1 LERIGLIAG
10 NGTFPLLFARE
21 ARHRGLQVTAVA
33 HRGETLPELA
43 ELVSDVTWIRVGQVG
58 RLIRTLQ
65 RAGVRRAV
73 MAGGIDKVRTLA
85 SLRPDWRGMKL
96 LARVPRKGD
105 DAVLRALAEELARE
119 GIEVVPSTTFLQRIV
134 IREGRFAG
142 PVLDER
148 ARADVRFGCKV
159 LAALGDLDVGQSV
172 VVEDGV
178 VLAIEAVEG
187 TDAAIRRAAGLGKGG
202 AVVVKTAKT
211 GQDMR
216 FDVPAIGP
224 QTIATMAECGARA
237 LAIQAGAG
245 IALEDDELRRL
256 AELHGISVVGWN
268 VGRGVGD
275 A

>member
-21 ARHRGLQVTAVA
+21 ARRRGLEVAAVA
-33 HRGETLPELA
+33 HRGETLPELS
-43 ELVSDVTWIRVGQVG
+43 ELVSDIVWIRVGQVG
-58 RLIRTLQ
+58 RMIRALR
-65 RAGVRRAV
+65 RAGVQRAV
-73 MAGGIDKVRTLA
+73 MAGGINKVRTLG
-85 SLRPDWRGMKL
+85 SLRPDWRGLKL

-105 DAVLRALAEELARE
+105 DAVLRALADELSRE
-119 GIEVVPSTTFLQRIV
+119 GIEVVPSTTFLERIV
-134 IREGRFAG
+134 IRAGHFAG
-142 PVLDER
+142 PVLDAS
-148 ARADVRFGCKV
+148 ARSDVRFGCRV

-172 VVEDGV
+172 VVENGV

-187 TDAAIRRAAGLGKGG
+187 TDAAIRRAAALGKGG
-202 AVVVKTAKT
+202 AVIIKAAKS

-224 QTIATMAECGARA
+224 QTIVTMAECGARA
-237 LAIQAGAG
+237 LAVQADAG

-256 AELHGISVVGWN
+256 ADRHGITVVGWD
-268 VGRGVGD
+268 VHGGVGD